1 MAKNIYSILSSFKT
15 DEENEEDYIV
25 KKEDF
30 VQEESSPSD
39 DDLTE
44 ISPESL
50 IRILEKKEMFMEK
63 KSKVCSHHLEEAFQ
77 SPEQPLQPK
86 EAFETPEEPEKV
98 PETPEETEEAP
109 ETPEEP
115 EEVPE
120 TPEETEEPE
129 KAPEEPEKVP
139 KTPEEPK
146 EVPKTPEEP
155 KEVPKTPKEPEPV
168 VIKKEVP
175 KVNHQIQIQ
184 NLLRESQT
192 NNPLKK
198 LTNEKK
204 SMYSNVIK
212 YESVRTRFF

>member
-98 PETPEETEEAP
+98 P
-109 ETPEEP
+109 
-115 EEVPE
+115 
-120 TPEETEEPE
+120 
-129 KAPEEPEKVP
+129 

>member
-1 MAKNIYSILSSFKT
+1 MAKNIYSMLSSFKT
-15 DEENEEDYIV
+15 NIADEEYEDEDYIV

-86 EAFETPEEPEKV
+86 EAFETPEEPEEV
-98 PETPEETEEAP
+98 
-109 ETPEEP
+109 PEEP

-129 KAPEEPEKVP
+129 EAPETPEEPEEAPEEPEEAP
-139 KTPEEPK
+139 ETPEEPE
-146 EVPKTPEEP
+146 EVPEAPEEP
-155 KEVPKTPKEPEPV
+155 EEAPKEPEPV

-198 LTNEKK
+198 LTNAKK